1 MIETTETLPPAVS
14 DAVDAL
20 VAALRSSPPFVAY
33 AEAEEALFADVAAAT
48 LLEQFTTAQ
57 RELRA
62 RQMDGRL
69 TQADLSMAR
78 ELERQL
84 EANVLAMDFVAAQQN
99 ALARLPEANGAISE
113 AVGMNFAKLARRSSC
128 C

>member
-48 LLEQFTTAQ
+48 LLEEFTTAP

-69 TQADLSMAR
+69 TQADLSTAR

-99 ALARLPEANGAISE
+99 ALARLPQANGAISE